1 MIARQ
6 PFMENLPIKALALAL
21 AVSLWLMASAAKQE
35 EREISLPLAVTN
47 MPAGLAVGSQIP
59 REVRFTVAGPKFS
72 LQGVRGERTPV
83 LLDLKGLGEGTVTF
97 SGMEMRLRL
106 PPGTSV
112 LRVYPAN
119 IDLKL
124 VRSSGTNGH

>member
-6 PFMENLPIKALALAL
+6 PFMGNIPIKALALAL

-35 EREISLPLAVTN
+35 EREISLPLAITN
-47 MPAGLAVGSQIP
+47 TPAGLAVGGQIP

-72 LQGVRGERTPV
+72 LQGFHGERTPV

-97 SGMEMRLRL
+97 SGMEKRLRL
-106 PPGTSV
+106 PPGISL

-124 VRSSGTNGH
+124 VRSSGTNDH